1 MANFTVK
8 FTGRLSIAAETAEE
22 ARETFFANIL
32 EVFQE
37 SDISNVIV
45 SEEPTT

>member
-1 MANFTVK
+1 MPNYTVK
-8 FTGRLSIAAETAEE
+8 FTGRLNITAETEEE

-37 SDISNVIV
+37 SDITDVTV
-45 SEEPTT
+45 SEEPAP

>member
-1 MANFTVK
+1 MPNYTVK
-8 FTGRLSIAAETAEE
+8 FTGRLNITADTEEE

-37 SDISNVIV
+37 SEISDVTV
-45 SEEPTT
+45 SEDPAP

>member
-1 MANFTVK
+1 MKHYVVE
-8 FTGRLSIAAETAEE
+8 FTGRLDITADTEEE

-37 SDISNVIV
+37 SDITDVTI
-45 SEEPTT
+45 EEQP